1 MKKTLLLLTL
11 ATTFSMAALD
21 TKVEGYI
28 TNKLQLNET
37 TSKTWEFG
45 KSVLKISSKVGDTAF
60 YSEVALDKLL
70 GTTAGGV
77 GTIIDYL
84 WLDTPSSL
92 GTLRIGTQKLSP
104 KSIESGLAHT
114 SLFESQTRIK
124 GAGIALLTEIA
135 GFKTDIMFS
144 GGAADAATRRFGL
157 VTKLS
162 DIINVFAYTDSDKT
176 NATKEGVGAEVFY
189 KDLGPTISGQ
199 FFLAGNYA
207 FGNVSI
213 TQKLGNI
220 QPYASYYA
228 PLNDITDAINADRGK
243 NQLLAGINLTYYKD
257 AFLNLEYC
265 KKEGVNDIYTAG
277 VQVNF

>member
-21 TKVEGYI
+21 AKVEGYI

-37 TSKTWEFG
+37 TAANNTWTYG
-45 KSVLKISSKVGDTAF
+45 KSALKISSKAGDTAF
-60 YSEVALDKLL
+60 YSEVAIDKLTS
-70 GTTAGGV
+70 GAAV
-77 GTIIDYL
+77 DKIIDYL

-92 GTLRIGTQKLSP
+92 GTVRFGTQKLSP
-104 KSIESGLAHT
+104 KNIEGGLAHT
-114 SLFESQTRIK
+114 STFENETRIK

-135 GFKTDIMFS
+135 GFKTDLMFS

-162 DIINVFAYTDSDKT
+162 DIINVFAYTDSLKT
-176 NATKEGVGAEVFY
+176 NATKEGVGAEIFY

-199 FFLAGNYA
+199 FFLASSYA

-213 TQKLGNI
+213 TQKFGNI

-228 PLNDITDAINADRGK
+228 PLNDSTDAINADRGK
-243 NQLLAGINLTYYKD
+243 NQLLVGLNYNYYKD
-257 AFLNLEYC
+257 AFLNIEYC
-265 KKEGVNDIYTAG
+265 KKEGLNDIYTAG

>member
-11 ATTFSMAALD
+11 ATTFSLAAFEP
-21 TKVEGYI
+21 KVEGYI

-45 KSVLKISSKVGDTAF
+45 KSALKISSKSGDTAF
-60 YSEVALDKLL
+60 YSEVALDKLINN
-70 GTTAGGV
+70 GAV
-77 GTIIDYL
+77 NTIIDYL
-84 WLDTPSSL
+84 WLDTPSPL
-92 GTLRIGTQKLSP
+92 GTVRIGTQKLSP

-114 SLFESQTRIK
+114 SQFESQTRIK

-135 GFKTDIMFS
+135 GFKTDLMFS
-144 GGAADAATRRFGL
+144 GGAADAASRRFGF

-176 NATKEGVGAEVFY
+176 NATKEGVGAEIFY

-228 PLNDITDAINADRGK
+228 PLNDLTDAINADRGK
-243 NQLLAGINLTYYKD
+243 KQLLVGVNLTYYKD

-265 KKEGVNDIYTAG
+265 NKEGVNDIYTAG